1 MVLQIYNKKRKW
13 NVDRKKVRER
23 GIIDDT
29 WIRRIAVRGA
39 FFQLIDNYTLFYL
52 NFVKEDKGNDEHFWT
67 NSIDTPV
74 RNVWCGLAFERLCL
88 WHISQ
93 IKAAL
98 GIQGVI
104 SYVYSWR
111 TEASETHKGA
121 QVDLLIDRRDNVI
134 NLCEM
139 KYSDDIYAL
148 DAEEEEKLR
157 NRKTAF
163 LQDTNTR
170 KAIHTT
176 LVTTYGMYKNTH
188 SGIVQSVVTMN
199 ELFMP

>member
-1 MVLQIYNKKRKW
+1 
-13 NVDRKKVRER
+13 
-23 GIIDDT
+23 
-29 WIRRIAVRGA
+29 
-39 FFQLIDNYTLFYL
+39 
-52 NFVKEDKGNDEHFWT
+52 
-67 NSIDTPV
+67 
-74 RNVWCGLAFERLCL
+74 
-88 WHISQ
+88 
-93 IKAAL
+93 
-98 GIQGVI
+98 
-104 SYVYSWR
+104 
-111 TEASETHKGA
+111 
-121 QVDLLIDRRDNVI
+121 
-134 NLCEM
+134 M